1 MTSRLL
7 QGQTFHP
14 QRKTRE
20 DFQIPGSPDLSPP
33 HKRSTET
40 NASRASFLQDLSPLR
55 KSRKEAAVNEQ
66 RKTGLL
72 TGKEISEEIARTKK
86 TDWLRFKEMDPSISG
101 LGAEHVYRD
110 KLKGECIS
118 KEDFLK
124 SRQKV
129 NVEEK
134 PKEKKLEWGKDLAHK
149 REAEAKLQELE
160 LEKEKPFARTRDDPE
175 LDNMLKERLRWGD
188 PMAHLVKKKHPE
200 MVLPNLGDSEK
211 TKEAGFVVPQDIP
224 VHSWLK
230 RGLDAALNQ
239 YGIRPG
245 RHWAGVERGN
255 GFEKGLFKRTNKRR
269 RATETEANLW
279 SV

>member
-188 PMAHLVKKKHPE
+188 PMAHLVKD
-200 MVLPNLGDSEK
+200 LRRDC
-211 TKEAGFVVPQDIP
+211 
-224 VHSWLK
+224 LK
-230 RGLDAALNQ
+230 GRTRDDELQKQKQTCGLSDM
-239 YGIRPG
+239 
-245 RHWAGVERGN
+245 
-255 GFEKGLFKRTNKRR
+255 
-269 RATETEANLW
+269 
-279 SV
+279 